1 MSINADFQTA
11 LARIQAIEG
20 RIESLSPP
28 QTPALQSSDNSTA
41 PFNVD
46 LARAAGQISLSP
58 NSLLHTPELQ
68 SLIERNAALN
78 GLDPALL
85 NAVITAESGGNP
97 QSISRA
103 GAMGLMQLMPD
114 EVKQY
119 GLTDPFNPEQNV
131 AAGAQHLAGLLQ
143 HYNGNLSLALAAYN
157 AGVGAV
163 AKYGGI
169 PPYPETQN
177 YVQRVLSLLGQRQ
190 SN

>member
-1 MSINADFQTA
+1 MNINADLQAA

-20 RIESLSPP
+20 RIETLDPP
-28 QTPALQSSDNSTA
+28 QNPALPSSDNSAA
-41 PFNVD
+41 PFNVA
-46 LARAAGQISLSP
+46 LAQASGQISLSP
-58 NSLLHTPELQ
+58 NSLLGTPALQ
-68 SLIERNAALN
+68 SIIERNASLN

-85 NAVITAESGGNP
+85 NAVINAESGGNP
-97 QSISRA
+97 QSISKA
-103 GAMGLMQLMPD
+103 GAMGLMQLMPG
-114 EVKQY
+114 EVRQY
-119 GLTDPFNPEQNV
+119 GVTDPFDPEQNV

-169 PPYPETQN
+169 PPYPETQS
-177 YVQRVLSLLGQRQ
+177 YVQRILSLLGQRQ